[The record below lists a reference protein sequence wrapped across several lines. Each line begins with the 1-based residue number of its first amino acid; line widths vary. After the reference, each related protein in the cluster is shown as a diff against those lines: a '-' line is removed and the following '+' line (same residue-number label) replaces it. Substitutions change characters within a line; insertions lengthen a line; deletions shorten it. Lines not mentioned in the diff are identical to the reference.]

1 MAPPAPPPPPPP
13 PIQGADTGV
22 AATPNLEA
30 TQEIGSDGGQSSGA
44 GAMASGTSKEEKSMT
59 LDEVRKQS
67 CNWSMASDA
76 GLLLYLQ
83 EFSHKMIART
93 SELEKMVDGLVNET
107 KSTDSKVHN
116 TLNDFLM
123 IANTQ
128 FVENRVYDDSEEM
141 DMQNAEKTNSEKK
154 EVTEVDLIPKVSK
167 ALNLGINVID
177 TAFDTLD
184 ANAGNSD
191 SEDDDVSYRHEPILE
206 PKDPYSH
213 RPLPHIIGSRLF
225 MEEDDVGLVDYIS
238 EADDLSGTASSVSE
252 SEEESD
258 LSESEYSE
266 SESESDLEE
275 GDIVDSPVS
284 DADEDDLFGGD
295 SDEFE
300 NGPQKP
306 DFTSE
311 LAAKIAVGDQ
321 KDQRRDRSSSKLST
335 TSGKDKKK
343 KESEKKEKRRRRTS
357 TKSSS
362 KMEDDDP
369 FGVQHPPDDIDD
381 MGAFSG
387 KGLFSGGKGL
397 FDDEDVVADDEDG
410 LFDDKPSKLQDAP
423 PEEEETKPKET
434 KPRAR
439 TRSGRKVPAGGV
451 SMFGAATDELFGSP
465 ANDAVEEDEVEAD
478 EEESNSNSTILRA
491 HFAAV
496 SKRPLFPSRN
506 KHSQKS
512 VDSKGAGGL
521 FDDNEDNDEDDLF
534 ADAPVKKEPLKAS
547 TSSGLFEGDEEDELF
562 GESSEPKPAPA
573 AQKKKLPAGAVSMF
587 GSIDPLAGMKKHM
600 SDTEEHPEPEKPVE
614 PVKKPVAK
622 PQKSSS
628 LFDDEDDLFGIPSV
642 SSKKESPQLSRNSS
656 KLFDDDDDG
665 LFTVPKEEPA
675 KPQSA
680 ASKKQAA
687 SMFDDEADEDA
698 GDDLFAAAAKPKETG
713 KKKKPVGGVAIFG
726 GEDLFAQITQKE
738 EEKTKETEEGSPEK
752 HEPVSIREQPP
763 TPRKNTFS
771 LFYDEDEKDE
781 DELFPS
787 SSSSAAS
794 SGAPTMREDT
804 DQTKAQRRRAKSKS
818 VFDDEDVLFGSRQE
832 EAPQV
837 DLFSGTSSSS
847 PPKQD
852 SKKAKTGDIFD
863 DDDDDYDDLFAEKK
877 LPTELPNKVTSSK
890 PTPGSS
896 PGRPKNLFVDDED
909 DDLFGPEKPVK
920 PHVKPQV
927 RTKPPIT
934 KPRNQRLK
942 EPTRP
947 PPLPIRSNYVGSAS
961 PPVVKM
967 RPKKNESKGS
977 SDILAD
983 KNDDDLFGSKE
994 KIPPPVGGASM
1005 FGTVDPLNVGKA
1017 SETEGDTVS
1026 ISSSVSSD
1034 RPTANGISA
1043 PKQRDPLFGSP
1054 PEDGDLFS
1062 PKSSTFSA
1070 PGFKSVK
1077 PPVIKPVK
1085 APAKR
1090 QSYIEKMQANVTI
1103 DPSRMRPGAAPVIK
1117 EPESDTLTFDQ
1128 PAEANTLPSLNKNR
1142 VKVGSRRRPPS
1153 RNRREAKSNATEPPA
1168 LPPDLSNDMDFAT
1181 TYQPLPDIDSQGS
1194 ETYES
1199 YEAVK
1204 GSKSTY
1210 AKVEVRSKTSNDISG
1225 VDDLFNDSQV
1235 DPLSRSP
1242 PPLPDDEI
1250 PVKSNISKTQLL
1262 QDDPLFSASP
1272 ASNSNNSSKSN
1283 HLEEDD
1289 LFGAPPIVEKPVS
1302 SLKDNSTSSIT
1313 NSQEKKVEKDND
1325 EDDDLFGSSTKISDK
1340 RKQIAS
1346 RIDVDEDLF
1355 SSPSKAAA
1363 AKVDIEIEE
1372 DLFSSPSKS
1381 KDKPPMRVA
1390 EDELFTSPKKDSKR
1404 PKSKTVRV
1412 DTDLFADTTDIFA
1425 DIPNSKS
1432 KEKKSKK
1439 KTDPLSKGVQGDDI
1453 FADTSSSKPK
1463 RTKSKKKTGRKSGGS
1478 SIFNSDAPSIFD
1490 DPLNATQQE

>member
-847 PPKQD
+847 PPK
-852 SKKAKTGDIFD
+852 K
-863 DDDDDYDDLFAEKK
+863 
-877 LPTELPNKVTSSK
+877 
-890 PTPGSS
+890 
-896 PGRPKNLFVDDED
+896 
-909 DDLFGPEKPVK
+909 
-920 PHVKPQV
+920 
-927 RTKPPIT
+927 
-934 KPRNQRLK
+934 
-942 EPTRP
+942 
-947 PPLPIRSNYVGSAS
+947 
-961 PPVVKM
+961 
-967 RPKKNESKGS
+967 
-977 SDILAD
+977 
-983 KNDDDLFGSKE
+983 
-994 KIPPPVGGASM
+994 PVGGASM

>member
-847 PPKQD
+847 PPK
-852 SKKAKTGDIFD
+852 
-863 DDDDDYDDLFAEKK
+863 
-877 LPTELPNKVTSSK
+877 
-890 PTPGSS
+890 
-896 PGRPKNLFVDDED
+896 
-909 DDLFGPEKPVK
+909 
-920 PHVKPQV
+920 
-927 RTKPPIT
+927 
-934 KPRNQRLK
+934 
-942 EPTRP
+942 
-947 PPLPIRSNYVGSAS
+947 
-961 PPVVKM
+961 
-967 RPKKNESKGS
+967 
-977 SDILAD
+977 
-983 KNDDDLFGSKE
+983 
-994 KIPPPVGGASM
+994 PVGGASM